1 MSFWVDIH
9 AHLDDPKFAGD
20 IDEVIRRAKEAKV
33 EIILSNA
40 TSLESVVR
48 TLDIAERFPG
58 VYAAL
63 GIHPQE
69 VKDVL
74 PDFSRLAD
82 YLQHPKVVAIGEIG
96 LDYYWDRNYIEN
108 QKRAFLI
115 QIELARAYGL
125 PIIVHS
131 RESEQDMLSILKEH
145 AQDIPVIWHCFSGG
159 WEIVQALLPF
169 RVAFSFG
176 GVLTFPKAHRL
187 REVVLSIPRERL
199 FLETDAPYLAPQKKR
214 GKRNEPAF
222 LVYTATFLSELLG
235 VSVEELQNLLINN
248 FFAFFDQ
255 RNFLEKFGE
264 L

>member
-9 AHLDDPKFAGD
+9 AHLDDPRFAGD
-20 IDEVIRRAKEAKV
+20 IEEVVRRAEEAKV
-33 EIILSNA
+33 RVVLSNA

-48 TLDIAERFPG
+48 TLDIAERFPR

-69 VKDVL
+69 IKDVL

-82 YLQHPKVVAIGEIG
+82 YLRHPKVIAIGEVG
-96 LDYYWDRNYIEN
+96 LDYYWDRSYVEN
-108 QKRAFLI
+108 QRRAFLT
-115 QIELARAYGL
+115 QIELARAYDL

-131 RESEQDMLSILKEH
+131 RESEQDILSILREH
-145 AQDIPVIWHCFSGG
+145 ARDIPVIWHCFSGDQ
-159 WEIVQALLPF
+159 EIVQALLPLK
-169 RVAFSFG
+169 VGFSFG
-176 GVLTFPKAHRL
+176 GILTFPKAHRL

-222 LVYTATFLSELLG
+222 LVYTATFLGELLG
-235 VSVEELQNLLINN
+235 MSVGELQNLLISN
-248 FFAFFDQ
+248 FFAFFGQ
-255 RNFLEKFGE
+255 KNFLEKFGE

>member
-9 AHLDDPKFAGD
+9 AHLDDPRFAGD
-20 IDEVIRRAKEAKV
+20 IEEVVRRAEEAKV
-33 EIILSNA
+33 RVVLSNA

-48 TLDIAERFPG
+48 TLDIAERFPR

-69 VKDVL
+69 IKDVL

-82 YLQHPKVVAIGEIG
+82 YLRHPKVIAIGEVG
-96 LDYYWDRNYIEN
+96 LDYYWDRSYVEN
-108 QKRAFLI
+108 QKRAFLT
-115 QIELARAYGL
+115 QIELARAYDL

-131 RESEQDMLSILKEH
+131 RESEQDILSILREH
-145 AQDIPVIWHCFSGG
+145 ARDIPVIWHCFSGDQK
-159 WEIVQALLPF
+159 IVQALLPLK
-169 RVAFSFG
+169 VGFSFG
-176 GVLTFPKAHRL
+176 GILTFPKAHRL

-222 LVYTATFLSELLG
+222 LVYTATFLGELLG
-235 VSVEELQNLLINN
+235 MSVGELQNLLISN
-248 FFAFFDQ
+248 FFAFFGQ
-255 RNFLEKFGE
+255 KNFLEKFGE

>member
-20 IDEVIRRAKEAKV
+20 INEVVKRAEEAKV
-33 EIILSNA
+33 KIILSNA

-69 VKDVL
+69 VRDVL

-82 YLQHPKVVAIGEIG
+82 YLRHPKVVAIGEVG

-108 QKRAFLI
+108 QKRVFLI
-115 QIELARAYGL
+115 QIELARTYGL

-131 RESEQDMLSILKEH
+131 RESEQDMLSILREH
-145 AQDIPVIWHCFSGG
+145 ARDIPVIWHCFSGDR
-159 WEIVQALLPF
+159 EIVQALLPLK
-169 RVAFSFG
+169 VGFSLG

-187 REVVLSIPRERL
+187 REVVLSMPRERL

-235 VSVEELQNLLINN
+235 MSVGDLQNLLVNN
-248 FFAFFDQ
+248 FFAFFGQ